1 MCRSHFLTNIKET
14 FAAFFGL
21 IFALL
26 SIIPF
31 ILKLFVQQ
39 LHLGLTSEPLH

>member
-26 SIIPF
+26 SIVPF
-31 ILKLFVQQ
+31 NFKLFIRQ
-39 LHLGLTSEPLH
+39 LLLGLTSEALH